1 MCERVSVCV
10 SVRVW
15 WGGLTGHPPLRAG
28 RGRSV
33 APLGGPGS
41 RDISPTAAAPCPVVG
56 SVSPRSVSAPQG
68 RGSHVRPRCTP
79 GRLRQTEE
87 EQTAGGGGCG
97 VILGRRGGGGR
108 PRLAWQ
114 CLGSPPGAPGWVG
127 GDSSPSKPVA
137 GRPRLRQT
145 SNICLEPSL
154 LPALTTIYKNY
165 FYQRNTHIW

>member
-41 RDISPTAAAPCPVVG
+41 RDIPP
-56 SVSPRSVSAPQG
+56 
-68 RGSHVRPRCTP
+68 H
-79 GRLRQTEE
+79 
-87 EQTAGGGGCG
+87 
-97 VILGRRGGGGR
+97 GGR
-108 PRLAWQ
+108 PVPCGGQCQSPVSLRSPGPRLACPPPLYPREAEANRRGADSWWWRMRCYSGQVAWQ

-165 FYQRNTHIW
+165 FYQRNTHLW